1 MVDSLNILSKVLA
14 MMLISKIMD
23 NNSMK
28 QVQREV
34 IKVEV
39 KMKMRRLNSQ
49 FLLVEKTK
57 RRKRKIAVT
66 LS

>member
-1 MVDSLNILSKVLA
+1 MVDSRNILRKVLA

-28 QVQREV
+28 QAQREV

-49 FLLVEKTK
+49 FLLAKKTK
-57 RRKRKIAVT
+57 KRKRKIAVT

>member
-1 MVDSLNILSKVLA
+1 MVDSRNILRKVLA
-14 MMLISKIMD
+14 MMLIYKIMD

-28 QVQREV
+28 QAQREV

>member
-1 MVDSLNILSKVLA
+1 MVDSRNILRKVLA
-14 MMLISKIMD
+14 MMLIYKIMD

-28 QVQREV
+28 QAQREV

-49 FLLVEKTK
+49 FLLAKKTK
-57 RRKRKIAVT
+57 KRKRKIAVT

>member
-1 MVDSLNILSKVLA
+1 MVDSRNILSKVLA

-28 QVQREV
+28 QAQREV

-49 FLLVEKTK
+49 FLLAKKTK
-57 RRKRKIAVT
+57 KRKRKIAVT

>member
-1 MVDSLNILSKVLA
+1 MVDSRNILSKVLA

-28 QVQREV
+28 QAQREV

-39 KMKMRRLNSQ
+39 KMKMRRLNNQ
-49 FLLVEKTK
+49 FLLVKKTK
-57 RRKRKIAVT
+57 KRKRKTAVT

>member
-28 QVQREV
+28 QVHREV

-49 FLLVEKTK
+49 FLLAKKTK
-57 RRKRKIAVT
+57 KRKRKIAVT

>member
-28 QVQREV
+28 QAQREV

-49 FLLVEKTK
+49 FLLAKKTK
-57 RRKRKIAVT
+57 KRKRKIAVT